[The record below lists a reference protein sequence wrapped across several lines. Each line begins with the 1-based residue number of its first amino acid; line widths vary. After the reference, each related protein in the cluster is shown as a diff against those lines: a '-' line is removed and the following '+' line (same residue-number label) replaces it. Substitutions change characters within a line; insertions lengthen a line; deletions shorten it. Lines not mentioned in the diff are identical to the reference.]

1 MKLPVSYK
9 LQFELYHHKDAV
21 SNLHWYKIKDIF
33 VYFYL
38 NYIENKT

>member
-21 SNLHWYKIKDIF
+21 SNLHWYKIKKYICIF
-33 VYFYL
+33 LFKLYR
-38 NYIENKT
+38 K